1 MNTNLE
7 NSAQILR
14 MAVPQMSAL
23 NIPVTPENYA
33 IWYQYYAETNLSL
46 KRAIDG
52 LLANEVEFTASVN
65 QGLYNNF
72 IQEQSPEVIENV
84 QIETQ
89 ILINSLLN
97 KMGQISTGTD
107 DFSTH
112 LSEFSHELQSE
123 PTPQLLNTLVNNISA
138 EVEKVVS
145 LNHSM
150 KEDLATLGDE
160 LTQLK
165 MDMDNLSKVAMT
177 DELTSLNNRRAYEIF
192 STEQVSL
199 FTQSQIPCC
208 LLMVDID
215 HFKTF
220 NDTHGHLVGD
230 KVLAFVGFALKQS
243 VKGNDFVARYGGEE
257 FVVMLPNTEFKDA
270 MTVAESIR
278 ERIAMRQL
286 TIGKEN
292 KQQLGH
298 ITVSIGLA
306 NIQPGDDS
314 ETLLKRADD
323 MLYQAKS
330 SGRNCVK
337 G

>member
-1 MNTNLE
+1 
-7 NSAQILR
+7 

-107 DFSTH
+107 DFSAH

-123 PTPQLLNTLVNNISA
+123 PTPQLLNSLVNNISV

-215 HFKTF
+215 HFKSF

>member
-1 MNTNLE
+1 
-7 NSAQILR
+7 

-107 DFSTH
+107 DFSAH

-150 KEDLATLGDE
+150 KADLATLGDE

-215 HFKTF
+215 HFKSF

>member
-1 MNTNLE
+1 
-7 NSAQILR
+7 
-14 MAVPQMSAL
+14 MAVPQMSTL

-89 ILINSLLN
+89 ILINSLVN
-97 KMGQISTGTD
+97 KINQFSTGAD
-107 DFSTH
+107 DFSNNLTH
-112 LSEFSHELQSE
+112 FNNELQTE
-123 PTPQLLNTLVNNISA
+123 ANPQTLNALVVDISA
-138 EVEKVVS
+138 EVEKVIANN
-145 LNHSM
+145 LSM
-150 KEDLATLGDE
+150 KNDIETLGDE
-160 LTQLK
+160 LAQLK
-165 MDMDNLSKVAMT
+165 VEMDNLSKVAMT

-199 FTQSQIPCC
+199 FTLNQIPCC

-215 HFKTF
+215 HFKAF

-257 FVVMLPNTEFKDA
+257 FVILLPNTEFKDA
-270 MTVAESIR
+270 FTVAENIR
-278 ERIAMRQL
+278 ERIAARQL
-286 TIGKEN
+286 TIGKEK
-292 KQQLGH
+292 KQQLGN